1 MTIVTRKF
9 GKAWLMDL
17 SKTRPD
23 VRREYRD
30 TENRY
35 LRARV
40 SPTGKVSMSVYKC
53 PAGSRK
59 AVRVSVGITVND
71 AMPDIKEL
79 RRQANLIVGQLDQ
92 GINPNRPKLGSN
104 ITLQQALDN
113 YLKDARIRESTK
125 LGYRQ
130 RIEKH
135 LSVWLN
141 LPLGELVRKAT
152 LLAEHRRIANTT
164 PIAANNALQVLRRIL
179 NYTRALHD
187 SLPGWP
193 TEDLARLGLW
203 AEQKARDRK
212 IHPKEFPEFWQALNA
227 LQDAEQ
233 KDYFKFLL
241 LTGCRR
247 REALNLSNANLD
259 SRRQEL
265 TFRSTKNGE
274 DHTLPYTQT
283 LLKILDRRQEVV
295 GKAPLTRLF
304 TLAEP
309 KSITKHIR
317 KSTGMHITPHD
328 LRRTFAAVGN
338 TVTSTAILKALLNH
352 KSGLDVTDDYIGEID
367 SETLRDALLSIED
380 KISALTQAPIIAR
393 LEVTA

>member
-30 TENRY
+30 AENRY

-141 LPLGELVRKAT
+141 LPLGELIRKGT
-152 LLAEHRRIANTT
+152 LLAEHRRIANTK

-247 REALNLSNANLD
+247 REALNLSNANVD

-338 TVTSTAILKALLNH
+338 TVTSTAILKALLSH